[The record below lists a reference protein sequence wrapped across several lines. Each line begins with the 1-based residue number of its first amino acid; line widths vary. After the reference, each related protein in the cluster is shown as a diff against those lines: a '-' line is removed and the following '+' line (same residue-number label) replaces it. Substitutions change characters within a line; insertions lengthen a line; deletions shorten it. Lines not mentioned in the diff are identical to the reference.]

1 MVFYLYFL
9 CNIICYINSIL
20 NVGAHRVNY
29 FISSPLLWA
38 AYPLWGAI
46 CLQWG
51 YAHAFI
57 FSWVREFGW
66 GPSQFGVV
74 VVWPSP
80 FGIFQEHIG
89 IFQEYIRIFQE
100 YILRFQKENII
111 LRLETKEASICKT
124 GFPKQKV
131 PRTFYKEKSPIFSYE
146 VGPRPLF
153 WWKVHN

>member
-1 MVFYLYFL
+1 MLCYIFYLFH
-9 CNIICYINSIL
+9 IFYINLIL
-20 NVGAHRVNY
+20 KLGFQRVNQLLNIY
-29 FISSPLLWA
+29 SLFPFVGSIGSLFPVPELHIPSGGLFIM
-38 AYPLWGAI
+38 
-46 CLQWG
+46 
-51 YAHAFI
+51 
-57 FSWVREFGW
+57 
-66 GPSQFGVV
+66 PSQFGVV

-111 LRLETKEASICKT
+111 LCLETKEASICKT
-124 GFPKQKV
+124 DFPKKKV

-146 VGPRPLF
+146 VGARPLF